1 MEKLMI
7 GIFAILVLIVVVGFI
22 YSVIDYAT
30 RPERFRNKIEELKSL
45 AYKIKYSNQT
55 TGTISYTDKYG
66 RRSSVSVYRGYNSHY
81 RG

>member
-1 MEKLMI
+1 MDLFI
-7 GIFAILVLIVVVGFI
+7 LCFGILILIVVVGFI
-22 YSVIDYAT
+22 YSVIDYVT
-30 RPERFRNKIEELKSL
+30 RPERFRSKIEELKSMG
-45 AYKIKYSNQT
+45 YKIKYSNQT

>member
-1 MEKLMI
+1 MVFLMVCI
-7 GIFAILVLIVVVGFI
+7 GVLIFIGVVGTI
-22 YSVIDYAT
+22 CTIVDYST

-45 AYKIKYSNQT
+45 GYKIKYSNQT
-55 TGTISYTDKYG
+55 TGTISYADRYG

>member
-1 MEKLMI
+1 MEFTTIQFGILMLILII
-7 GIFAILVLIVVVGFI
+7 GFV
-22 YSVIDYAT
+22 YSIIDYAT
-30 RPERFRNKIEELKSL
+30 RPERFNNKIDELKSL
-45 AYKIKYSNQT
+45 GYKIKYSNQR

>member
-1 MEKLMI
+1 MELFMVCF
-7 GIFAILVLIVVVGFI
+7 GILVLIVVVGFI
-22 YSVIDYAT
+22 YTIIDYAT

-45 AYKIKYSNQT
+45 GYKIKYSNQT

-66 RRSSVSVYRGYNSHY
+66 KRSSVSVYRGYNSHY